1 MVLTVINIIA
11 LVLLAVGYF
20 RGNYTIVDLETWNKL
35 AHFYNEYSDGE
46 GGIEV
51 PELASG
57 EGFFRE
63 YIDEVEDDVLDDDDD
78 DDEGEENSK
87 EQASDESST

>member
-35 AHFYNEYSDGE
+35 AHFYNEFSDGE
-46 GGIEV
+46 GGLEV
-51 PELASG
+51 PEQEG
-57 EGFFRE
+57 GCGFFRE
-63 YIDEVEDDVLDDDDD
+63 YIDEDYEDDEEE
-78 DDEGEENSK
+78 DE
-87 EQASDESST
+87 

>member
-51 PELASG
+51 PEQAG
-57 EGFFRE
+57 GCGFFRE
-63 YIDEVEDDVLDDDDD
+63 YIDEFEED
-78 DDEGEENSK
+78 EE
-87 EQASDESST
+87 EPEEEE

>member
-63 YIDEVEDDVLDDDDD
+63 YIDEEEEDE
-78 DDEGEENSK
+78 EGEP
-87 EQASDESST
+87 DEEEE

>member
-11 LVLLAVGYF
+11 LILLAVGYF

-63 YIDEVEDDVLDDDDD
+63 YIDEVEE
-78 DDEGEENSK
+78 DEEDPDEE
-87 EQASDESST
+87 E

>member
-1 MVLTVINIIA
+1 MVLTIINIIA
-11 LVLLAVGYF
+11 LILLAVGYF
-20 RGNYTIVDLETWNKL
+20 KGNYTIVDLETWNKL

-51 PELASG
+51 PEQAGG

-63 YIDEVEDDVLDDDDD
+63 YIDEDCEEEEPDEEEED
-78 DDEGEENSK
+78 E
-87 EQASDESST
+87 

>member
-1 MVLTVINIIA
+1 MVLTIVNIVA

-20 RGNYTIVDLETWNKL
+20 KGNYTIVDLETWNKL

-51 PELASG
+51 PEQEG
-57 EGFFRE
+57 GCGFFRE
-63 YIDEVEDDVLDDDDD
+63 YIDEDYEDEEEE
-78 DDEGEENSK
+78 DE
-87 EQASDESST
+87 

>member
-11 LVLLAVGYF
+11 LTLLAIGYF

-51 PELASG
+51 PEQAG
-57 EGFFRE
+57 GCGFFRE
-63 YIDEVEDDVLDDDDD
+63 YIDEVEE
-78 DDEGEENSK
+78 DEEEP
-87 EQASDESST
+87 DEEE

>member
-20 RGNYTIVDLETWNKL
+20 RGNYTIVNLETWNKL

-51 PELASG
+51 PEQAGG

-63 YIDEVEDDVLDDDDD
+63 YINEVEE
-78 DDEGEENSK
+78 DEEE
-87 EQASDESST
+87 EDE

>member
-11 LVLLAVGYF
+11 LILLAVGYF

-46 GGIEV
+46 GGLEV
-51 PELASG
+51 PELSNN

-63 YIDEVEDDVLDDDDD
+63 YIDEVEEDIFDDDDD
-78 DDEGEENSK
+78 DDEEE
-87 EQASDESST
+87 DE

>member
-1 MVLTVINIIA
+1 MVLTIINIVA

-20 RGNYTIVDLETWNKL
+20 KGNYTIVNLETWNKL

-51 PELASG
+51 PEQEG
-57 EGFFRE
+57 GCGFFRE
-63 YIDEVEDDVLDDDDD
+63 YIDDYEDDEEEE
-78 DDEGEENSK
+78 DE
-87 EQASDESST
+87 

>member
-1 MVLTVINIIA
+1 MVLTIINIVA

-20 RGNYTIVDLETWNKL
+20 RGNYTIVNLETWNKV

-51 PELASG
+51 PEQAGG

-63 YIDEVEDDVLDDDDD
+63 YIDEDCEEEEPDEED
-78 DDEGEENSK
+78 E
-87 EQASDESST
+87 

>member
-63 YIDEVEDDVLDDDDD
+63 YIDEVEE
-78 DDEGEENSK
+78 DEEEPN
-87 EQASDESST
+87 EEDE

>member
-11 LVLLAVGYF
+11 LILLAVGYF
-20 RGNYTIVDLETWNKL
+20 RGNYTIVNLETWNKV

-51 PELASG
+51 PEQAGG

-63 YIDEVEDDVLDDDDD
+63 YIDEDCEEEEPDE
-78 DDEGEENSK
+78 EGE
-87 EQASDESST
+87 DE

>member
-11 LVLLAVGYF
+11 LILLAVGYF
-20 RGNYTIVDLETWNKL
+20 IGNYTIVDLETWNKL

-63 YIDEVEDDVLDDDDD
+63 YIDEVEE
-78 DDEGEENSK
+78 DEEDPDEE
-87 EQASDESST
+87 E

>member
-63 YIDEVEDDVLDDDDD
+63 YIDEVEDDEEEP
-78 DDEGEENSK
+78 DEEE
-87 EQASDESST
+87 E

>member
-11 LVLLAVGYF
+11 LILLAVGYF

-46 GGIEV
+46 GGISV

-63 YIDEVEDDVLDDDDD
+63 YIDEVEEDE
-78 DDEGEENSK
+78 EGEP
-87 EQASDESST
+87 DEEEE

>member
-51 PELASG
+51 PERAG
-57 EGFFRE
+57 GCGFFRE
-63 YIDEVEDDVLDDDDD
+63 YIDEDCEEEEPDEE
-78 DDEGEENSK
+78 EGE
-87 EQASDESST
+87 DE

>member
-46 GGIEV
+46 GGLEV
-51 PELASG
+51 PEQAG
-57 EGFFRE
+57 GCGFS
-63 YIDEVEDDVLDDDDD
+63 
-78 DDEGEENSK
+78 ENIQMNLK
-87 EQASDESST
+87 KNLMKKTNN

>member
-1 MVLTVINIIA
+1 MVLTVINIIE

-63 YIDEVEDDVLDDDDD
+63 YIDEVEEEEP
-78 DDEGEENSK
+78 DEEE
-87 EQASDESST
+87 

>member
-63 YIDEVEDDVLDDDDD
+63 YIDEVEE
-78 DDEGEENSK
+78 DEGEP
-87 EQASDESST
+87 DEEDE

>member
-1 MVLTVINIIA
+1 MVLTVINIVA
-11 LVLLAVGYF
+11 LILLAVGYF
-20 RGNYTIVDLETWNKL
+20 KGNYTIVDLETWNKL

-63 YIDEVEDDVLDDDDD
+63 YIDEVEE
-78 DDEGEENSK
+78 DEEPDEE
-87 EQASDESST
+87 EE

>member
-11 LVLLAVGYF
+11 LILLAVGYF

-46 GGIEV
+46 GGLEI
-51 PELASG
+51 PEQAGG

-63 YIDEVEDDVLDDDDD
+63 YLEDDIDEDEEGDPDED
-78 DDEGEENSK
+78 E
-87 EQASDESST
+87 

>member
-51 PELASG
+51 PEQAGGCGL
-57 EGFFRE
+57 FRE
-63 YIDEVEDDVLDDDDD
+63 YIDEFEEDDEEP
-78 DDEGEENSK
+78 DEEE
-87 EQASDESST
+87 E

>member
-46 GGIEV
+46 GGLEV

-63 YIDEVEDDVLDDDDD
+63 YIDEVEE
-78 DDEGEENSK
+78 DEEEP
-87 EQASDESST
+87 DEEEDE

>member
-20 RGNYTIVDLETWNKL
+20 KGNYTIVDLETWNKL
-35 AHFYNEYSDGE
+35 VHFYNEFSDGE
-46 GGIEV
+46 GGISV

-63 YIDEVEDDVLDDDDD
+63 YIDEVEE
-78 DDEGEENSK
+78 DEEQPDEE
-87 EQASDESST
+87 EE

>member
-11 LVLLAVGYF
+11 LILLAVGYF

-63 YIDEVEDDVLDDDDD
+63 YIDEDYEE
-78 DDEGEENSK
+78 DEGEP
-87 EQASDESST
+87 DEEEE

>member
-35 AHFYNEYSDGE
+35 VHFYNEFSDGE
-46 GGIEV
+46 GGISV

-63 YIDEVEDDVLDDDDD
+63 YIDEVEEDE
-78 DDEGEENSK
+78 EGEP
-87 EQASDESST
+87 DEEEE

>member
-63 YIDEVEDDVLDDDDD
+63 YIDEVEVEEEDP
-78 DDEGEENSK
+78 DEEE
-87 EQASDESST
+87 E

>member
-11 LVLLAVGYF
+11 LTLLAIGYF

-51 PELASG
+51 PEQAG
-57 EGFFRE
+57 GCGFFRE
-63 YIDEVEDDVLDDDDD
+63 YIDEVEE
-78 DDEGEENSK
+78 DEEEPN
-87 EQASDESST
+87 EEDE

>member
-51 PELASG
+51 PEQAG
-57 EGFFRE
+57 GCGFFRE
-63 YIDEVEDDVLDDDDD
+63 YIDEFEEDEEEPNEE
-78 DDEGEENSK
+78 DE
-87 EQASDESST
+87 

>member
-63 YIDEVEDDVLDDDDD
+63 YIDEVEE
-78 DDEGEENSK
+78 DEEEP
-87 EQASDESST
+87 DEEDE

>member
-63 YIDEVEDDVLDDDDD
+63 YIDEAEEDEEEPE
-78 DDEGEENSK
+78 EGE
-87 EQASDESST
+87 

>member
-1 MVLTVINIIA
+1 MVLTVINIVA
-11 LVLLAVGYF
+11 LILLAVGYF

-63 YIDEVEDDVLDDDDD
+63 YIDEVEE
-78 DDEGEENSK
+78 DEEEP
-87 EQASDESST
+87 DEEDE

>member
-35 AHFYNEYSDGE
+35 ARFYNEYSDGE
-46 GGIEV
+46 GGLEV
-51 PELASG
+51 PEQAG
-57 EGFFRE
+57 GCGFFRE
-63 YIDEVEDDVLDDDDD
+63 YIDEFEEDEEEP
-78 DDEGEENSK
+78 DEE
-87 EQASDESST
+87 DE